1 MRHILKIL
9 ILLFFGTSVFGQGI
23 NPRTLEGTSI
33 KGGILKGNVKIYDE
47 AIGDSVWLYT
57 HDTLLVDTNQVRHLL
72 NFVNNHSF
80 SLSGTPT
87 RIPFFNTSSSLGTSP
102 NLYWDTLNNRLGIY
116 TATPTYRLDVNGG
129 DALINGVR
137 FGIGGGNVSSNVVA
151 GPGALAANT
160 TGGFNVAIGA
170 LSLKSNTTGKFNTGI
185 GNQTLEANTTGEFNT
200 AIASNALISNISGSH
215 NAGIGLNA
223 LLWNATGNNNVGIA
237 SYSMYSNTSGTNNVG
252 IAYQSLYKNTTGNDN
267 VGIGSQSGYNNTT
280 GIRNVSIGAQSLL
293 GNTLSS
299 NNVAIGYR
307 AIWGNSGGYN
317 VAVGAQSLFNP
328 SGSSISNSAL
338 GANSLQNS
346 QGNNN
351 TGIGRYSLYNLQT
364 GGNNTAIGMYS
375 GYGVNGASTGNVFV
389 GYYSGY
395 PETGVSSNKLY
406 IVNNTGNNGIIGDFS
421 TSKFGVNVAAASL
434 ARTWD
439 VGGDVRIR
447 TLNSVVPTKLTGS
460 TASGDIGDITLGS
473 GLSLSSGT
481 LSATGGSGTVTSV
494 GIANGGGL
502 SVSGSPITTSGV
514 ITITADDTSP
524 TNELN
529 HSIAWNDATDSLQI
543 VDAGGIKRVKI
554 TGFGTGNG
562 TVTSVGVAT
571 GTTGTDVNVSGSPIT
586 TAGTITLN
594 IPTASA
600 TNRGVLSTSDWTT
613 FNNKENAIA
622 AGTTAQYW
630 RGDKTWQ
637 TLNTSVVPEGSNL
650 YFTNARARTAISLTT
665 SGTSGAATYNSSTGV
680 LNVPNYT
687 FSGVTGSGI
696 NGRVAF
702 WNGTSSLSHNYNLYW
717 DDPNGR
723 LGLGTTTP
731 TARLDVDG
739 AVRLRTSANTP
750 TNIMGRDGSGYVA
763 NVSIGTGLSLSGGT
777 LTNTSL
783 APNTWADLS
792 GNIVSWNST
801 GVFNSG
807 KPVGIGDGS
816 PTRLLDV
823 NGDVR
828 FRGRIYDSGNSSGS
842 SGQVL
847 TSYGAGNWGWSTPSG
862 SIQNLSYNIKS
873 GSDVYL
879 DISGGGAG
887 VNLSD
892 GKGIV
897 LDRVASNKT
906 TFSARLPYGS
916 MRTTSDYTNTSVGSS
931 EIKIPFSTSTT
942 SQCNSDVTF
951 NSSNNR
957 LIVGTAGV
965 GMYRVSFE
973 CDIVNQSTNDY
984 TLEVYA
990 RISGGS
996 VIPASVV
1003 NKKVVTQSSV
1013 DIEHT
1018 FTKNFVINI
1027 PYNNDYIELFVKR
1040 VSGSGDK
1047 IIVKNVQLTMNFI
1060 SIGGCGT

>member
-87 RIPFFNTSSSLGTSP
+87 RIPFFNTSSSLGTSAD
-102 NLYWDTLNNRLGIY
+102 LYWDNTRSQLGIGTTNPNNYIYDGYNGIGIYDGVSARIGMANAVSTWIQYLSGYDFKIYNPNFGDAFKIRYSDGKWQGTGY
-116 TATPTYRLDVNGG
+116 TSVGTNKAAYWDVNGVLQRS
-129 DALINGVR
+129 DYDGVDGVGSAGYVGR
-137 FGIGGGNVSSNVVA
+137 WYDSN
-151 GPGALAANT
+151 T
-160 TGGFNVAIGA
+160 QSTGGLYFPNEGGFQMGLGTTTPTTYLQNGTSKGFAIHD
-170 LSLKSNTTGKFNTGI
+170 
-185 GNQTLEANTTGEFNT
+185 
-200 AIASNALISNISGSH
+200 ASG
-215 NAGIGLNA
+215 
-223 LLWNATGNNNVGIA
+223 
-237 SYSMYSNTSGTNNVG
+237 
-252 IAYQSLYKNTTGNDN
+252 DP
-267 VGIGSQSGYNNTT
+267 
-280 GIRNVSIGAQSLL
+280 R
-293 GNTLSS
+293 
-299 NNVAIGYR
+299 
-307 AIWGNSGGYN
+307 
-317 VAVGAQSLFNP
+317 F
-328 SGSSISNSAL
+328 SISNSTRHWL
-338 GANSLQNS
+338 FYLM
-346 QGNNN
+346 GNNLNIWANGVGELLTLSDNRRVGIYKTTPLN
-351 TGIGRYSLYNLQT
+351 TLHVGGGIRMDNSTGTPTKVIGRD
-364 GGNNTAIGMYS
+364 GN
-375 GYGVNGASTGNVFV
+375 
-389 GYYSGY
+389 
-395 PETGVSSNKLY
+395 
-406 IVNNTGNNGIIGDFS
+406 
-421 TSKFGVNVAAASL
+421 
-434 ARTWD
+434 
-439 VGGDVRIR
+439 
-447 TLNSVVPTKLTGS
+447 
-460 TASGDIGDITLGS
+460 GDIGDITLGS
-473 GLSLSSGT
+473 GVSLTSGV
-481 LSATGGSGTVTSV
+481 LSATGSGGTVTSV
-494 GIANGGGL
+494 GI
-502 SVSGSPITTSGV
+502 
-514 ITITADDTSP
+514 
-524 TNELN
+524 
-529 HSIAWNDATDSLQI
+529 
-543 VDAGGIKRVKI
+543 
-554 TGFGTGNG
+554 
-562 TVTSVGVAT
+562 AT

-586 TAGTITLN
+586 TSGTITVN

-600 TNRGVLSTSDWTT
+600 TNRGALSSADWTT

-687 FSGVTGSGI
+687 FSGITGTGV

-702 WNGTSSLSHNYNLYW
+702 WNGTSSLNSNNLFFW
-717 DDPNGR
+717 DDGNSR
-723 LGLGTTTP
+723 LGLGTNAP

-990 RISGGS
+990 RKSGGS

-1060 SIGGCGT
+1060 SIGGCAP

>member
-87 RIPFFNTSSSLGTSP
+87 RIPFFNTSSSLGTSAD
-102 NLYWDTLNNRLGIY
+102 LYWDNTRSQLGIGTTNPNNYIYDGYNGIGIYDGVSARIGMANAVSTWIQYLSGYDFKIYNPNFGDAFKIRYSDGKWQGTGY
-116 TATPTYRLDVNGG
+116 TSVGTNKAAYWDVNGVLQRS
-129 DALINGVR
+129 DYDGVDGVGSAGYVGR
-137 FGIGGGNVSSNVVA
+137 WYDSN
-151 GPGALAANT
+151 T
-160 TGGFNVAIGA
+160 QSTGGLYFPNEGGFQMGLGTTTPATYLQNGTSKGFAIHD
-170 LSLKSNTTGKFNTGI
+170 
-185 GNQTLEANTTGEFNT
+185 
-200 AIASNALISNISGSH
+200 ASG
-215 NAGIGLNA
+215 
-223 LLWNATGNNNVGIA
+223 
-237 SYSMYSNTSGTNNVG
+237 
-252 IAYQSLYKNTTGNDN
+252 DP
-267 VGIGSQSGYNNTT
+267 
-280 GIRNVSIGAQSLL
+280 R
-293 GNTLSS
+293 
-299 NNVAIGYR
+299 
-307 AIWGNSGGYN
+307 
-317 VAVGAQSLFNP
+317 F
-328 SGSSISNSAL
+328 SISNSTRHWVFYL
-338 GANSLQNS
+338 M
-346 QGNNN
+346 GNNLNIWANVGGELLTLSGNRRVGIYKTTPLN
-351 TGIGRYSLYNLQT
+351 TLHVGGGIRMDNSTGTPTKVIGRD
-364 GGNNTAIGMYS
+364 GN
-375 GYGVNGASTGNVFV
+375 
-389 GYYSGY
+389 
-395 PETGVSSNKLY
+395 
-406 IVNNTGNNGIIGDFS
+406 
-421 TSKFGVNVAAASL
+421 
-434 ARTWD
+434 
-439 VGGDVRIR
+439 
-447 TLNSVVPTKLTGS
+447 
-460 TASGDIGDITLGS
+460 GDIGDITLGS
-473 GLSLSSGT
+473 GVSLTSGV
-481 LSATGGSGTVTSV
+481 LSATGSGGTVTSV
-494 GIANGGGL
+494 GVANGGGL
-502 SVSGSPITTSGV
+502 TVSGSPITTSGT

-554 TGFGTGNG
+554 TGFGTGDG
-562 TVTSVGVAT
+562 TVESVGIAT

-586 TAGTITLN
+586 TSGTITVN

-600 TNRGVLSTSDWTT
+600 TNRGALSSADWTT

-687 FSGVTGSGI
+687 FSGITGTGV

-702 WNGTSSLSHNYNLYW
+702 WNGTSSLNSNNLFFW
-717 DDPNGR
+717 DDGNSR
-723 LGLGTTTP
+723 LGLGTNAP

-990 RISGGS
+990 RRSGGS

-1060 SIGGCGT
+1060 SIGGCAP

>member
-1 MRHILKIL
+1 M
-9 ILLFFGTSVFGQGI
+9 
-23 NPRTLEGTSI
+23 
-33 KGGILKGNVKIYDE
+33 
-47 AIGDSVWLYT
+47 
-57 HDTLLVDTNQVRHLL
+57 
-72 NFVNNHSF
+72 
-80 SLSGTPT
+80 
-87 RIPFFNTSSSLGTSP
+87 
-102 NLYWDTLNNRLGIY
+102 
-116 TATPTYRLDVNGG
+116 
-129 DALINGVR
+129 
-137 FGIGGGNVSSNVVA
+137 
-151 GPGALAANT
+151 
-160 TGGFNVAIGA
+160 
-170 LSLKSNTTGKFNTGI
+170 
-185 GNQTLEANTTGEFNT
+185 
-200 AIASNALISNISGSH
+200 
-215 NAGIGLNA
+215 
-223 LLWNATGNNNVGIA
+223 
-237 SYSMYSNTSGTNNVG
+237 
-252 IAYQSLYKNTTGNDN
+252 
-267 VGIGSQSGYNNTT
+267 
-280 GIRNVSIGAQSLL
+280 
-293 GNTLSS
+293 
-299 NNVAIGYR
+299 
-307 AIWGNSGGYN
+307 
-317 VAVGAQSLFNP
+317 
-328 SGSSISNSAL
+328 
-338 GANSLQNS
+338 
-346 QGNNN
+346 
-351 TGIGRYSLYNLQT
+351 
-364 GGNNTAIGMYS
+364 
-375 GYGVNGASTGNVFV
+375 
-389 GYYSGY
+389 
-395 PETGVSSNKLY
+395 
-406 IVNNTGNNGIIGDFS
+406 
-421 TSKFGVNVAAASL
+421 
-434 ARTWD
+434 
-439 VGGDVRIR
+439 
-447 TLNSVVPTKLTGS
+447 
-460 TASGDIGDITLGS
+460 
-473 GLSLSSGT
+473 
-481 LSATGGSGTVTSV
+481 
-494 GIANGGGL
+494 
-502 SVSGSPITTSGV
+502 
-514 ITITADDTSP
+514 
-524 TNELN
+524 
-529 HSIAWNDATDSLQI
+529 
-543 VDAGGIKRVKI
+543 
-554 TGFGTGNG
+554 
-562 TVTSVGVAT
+562 
-571 GTTGTDVNVSGSPIT
+571 
-586 TAGTITLN
+586 
-594 IPTASA
+594 
-600 TNRGVLSTSDWTT
+600 
-613 FNNKENAIA
+613 
-622 AGTTAQYW
+622 
-630 RGDKTWQ
+630 
-637 TLNTSVVPEGSNL
+637 
-650 YFTNARARTAISLTT
+650 
-665 SGTSGAATYNSSTGV
+665 
-680 LNVPNYT
+680 
-687 FSGVTGSGI
+687 

-702 WNGTSSLSHNYNLYW
+702 WNGTSSLNSNNLFFW
-717 DDPNGR
+717 DDGNSR
-723 LGLGTTTP
+723 LGLGTNAP

-1003 NKKVVTQSSV
+1003 NKKSSNTVVS
-1013 DIEHT
+1013 
-1018 FTKNFVINI
+1018 
-1027 PYNNDYIELFVKR
+1027 
-1040 VSGSGDK
+1040 
-1047 IIVKNVQLTMNFI
+1047 
-1060 SIGGCGT
+1060 

>member
-102 NLYWDTLNNRLGIY
+102 NLYWDTTKNELVVKTYVVLG
-116 TATPTYRLDVNGG
+116 
-129 DALINGVR
+129 
-137 FGIGGGNVSSNVVA
+137 
-151 GPGALAANT
+151 
-160 TGGFNVAIGA
+160 
-170 LSLKSNTTGKFNTGI
+170 
-185 GNQTLEANTTGEFNT
+185 
-200 AIASNALISNISGSH
+200 SNALGQINIG
-215 NAGIGLNA
+215 NDAGKL
-223 LLWNATGNNNVGIA
+223 ATGA
-237 SYSMYSNTSGTNNVG
+237 SYSVFLGGNAGNGATNALQSFFLGVASGLGATDAKFSVFAGTYAGSTAINAQNSNFFGFYAGEAATNASFSNFF
-252 IAYQSLYKNTTGNDN
+252 
-267 VGIGSQSGYNNTT
+267 GSQSGRGASGANNSNFFGQYSGQNTNAYSSNFFGYQVGRNATEANSSNFFGTKSGINATYAAQSNMIGVFSGGNATNANRANFFGYNTGYDASNASYSNFFGYNTGST
-280 GIRNVSIGAQSLL
+280 FSGNNVGSNNIIIGSNISLPNATANSMNIGGVLFGTGLNSDFGGNPKITAISTGKIGVKVVTPLNTLHVGGGIR
-293 GNTLSS
+293 
-299 NNVAIGYR
+299 
-307 AIWGNSGGYN
+307 
-317 VAVGAQSLFNP
+317 
-328 SGSSISNSAL
+328 
-338 GANSLQNS
+338 
-346 QGNNN
+346 
-351 TGIGRYSLYNLQT
+351 
-364 GGNNTAIGMYS
+364 MD
-375 GYGVNGASTGNVFV
+375 ASTG
-389 GYYSGY
+389 
-395 PETGVSSNKLY
+395 T
-406 IVNNTGNNGIIGDFS
+406 
-421 TSKFGVNVAAASL
+421 
-434 ARTWD
+434 
-439 VGGDVRIR
+439 
-447 TLNSVVPTKLTGS
+447 PTKVIGRDGN
-460 TASGDIGDITLGS
+460 GDIGDITIGS
-473 GLSLSSGT
+473 GVSLTSGV
-481 LSATGGSGTVTSV
+481 LSATGSGGTVTSV
-494 GIANGGGL
+494 GVANGGGL
-502 SVSGSPITTSGV
+502 TVSGSPITTSGT

-554 TGFGTGNG
+554 TGFGTGDG
-562 TVTSVGVAT
+562 TVESVGIAT

-586 TAGTITLN
+586 TSGTITVN

-600 TNRGVLSTSDWTT
+600 TNRGALSSADWTT

-687 FSGVTGSGI
+687 FSGITGTGV

-702 WNGTSSLSHNYNLYW
+702 WNGTSSLNSNNLFFW
-717 DDPNGR
+717 DDGNSR
-723 LGLGTTTP
+723 LGLGTNAP

-931 EIKIPFSTSTT
+931 EIKIPFITSTT